1 MMPRHTPSHG
11 AAAGS
16 APRRTARTPV
26 PQKPR
31 FDPSNRPE
39 SQPEKERSE
48 KYASAKKLKDHMS
61 MVVQLG
67 VATSRAADLIKQR
80 DAKTTAI
87 SRLNA
92 KIRSLEDQVSVHIY
106 CHLLLVIVFS
116 FVVCNDRAGES
127 TEDTGRRE
135 ADGDYGRA
143 SRVHALAVLCG
154 AV

>member
-1 MMPRHTPSHG
+1 MRPRHEAPTSHG

-31 FDPSNRPE
+31 FDPSNRPQ

-67 VATSRAADLIKQR
+67 VATSRSADLIKQR

-92 KIRSLEDQVSVHIY
+92 KIRSLEDQVSALFFVS
-106 CHLLLVIVFS
+106 S
-116 FVVCNDRAGES
+116 FACN
-127 TEDTGRRE
+127 
-135 ADGDYGRA
+135 
-143 SRVHALAVLCG
+143 RVLICCVQ
-154 AV
+154 